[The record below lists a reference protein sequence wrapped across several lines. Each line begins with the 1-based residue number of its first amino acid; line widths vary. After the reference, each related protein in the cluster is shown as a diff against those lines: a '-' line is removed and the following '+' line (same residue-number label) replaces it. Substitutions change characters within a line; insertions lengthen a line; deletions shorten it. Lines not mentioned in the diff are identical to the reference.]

1 MEEALMMQEWERLS
15 AFLTLP
21 DSRSYLLQVRISF
34 LVWSQVEPERSENVR
49 WAFLYEKWQRPDTT
63 FVIYIL
69 NKIVLEELANVFS
82 KPFTGFH
89 LHDNVNT
96 EWSVVCWP
104 WKIETTE
111 RAKIIL
117 KQWLGLIGT
126 LTNSEKNDINEL
138 YDPNDLNWLDN
149 VPRSVGVIVTLEGE
163 QEWWSWRFGEGV
175 WISPVLQTD
184 WSVNPLRLEKNDD
197 LIVAT
202 RWVVRFLPSN
212 PSILYIASGTDVS
225 LESIFPKQAIT
236 YLDPDTAVWEKLLE
250 DRERNVVSEWIPTGN
265 YRETHD
271 MIVLVNKNWR
281 FWPNDISP
289 YLKVDWII
297 LAQGNWWNFDAEP
310 FLLSDQYRLIWVMD
324 DEDVD
329 FKEYE
334 LRDYTEIVKRDNNS
348 WIERTEFTKMWKWY
362 IFRIK

>member
-1 MEEALMMQEWERLS
+1 MLQEWEKLS

-34 LVWSQVEPERSENVR
+34 LVWGQVEPERSENIR
-49 WAFLYEKWQRPDTT
+49 WAFLYEKWQRPDMT
-63 FVIYIL
+63 FVVYIL
-69 NKIVLEELANVFS
+69 NKIVLEELASQFS
-82 KPFTGFH
+82 KPFSGFH

-104 WKIETTE
+104 WKIETIE
-111 RAKIIL
+111 RAKEIL

-126 LTNSEKNDINEL
+126 LMNSGKSDINEL

-149 VPRSVGVIVTLEGE
+149 VPRSAGVTVTLQGE
-163 QEWWSWRFGEGV
+163 QECWSWRSGEDD
-175 WISPVLQTD
+175 WISPILQAD

-202 RWVVRFLPSN
+202 QWVVSFLPLN

-236 YLDPDTAVWEKLLE
+236 YLDPDKAVCEKLHE
-250 DRERNVVSEWIPTGN
+250 DSERNVVSEWIPTEN

-271 MIVLVNKNWR
+271 MIVLVNKNWG
-281 FWPNDISP
+281 FWPNDISL
-289 YLKVDWII
+289 YLKDDWII
-297 LAQGNWWNFDAEP
+297 LAQGNWWNFDAEQ
-310 FLLSDQYRLIWVMD
+310 FLLSDQYRLMWVMD
-324 DEDVD
+324 DEGVD
-329 FKEYE
+329 FKTHE
-334 LRDYTEIVKRDNNS
+334 LGDYTEIVKEGNNS
-348 WIERTEFTKMWKWY
+348 WIERTKFKKMWKWY
-362 IFRIK
+362 IFRKK